1 MIRMVVIFLGGIIA
15 ITILRA
21 VLGLIGKAVGD
32 LVNQPSAGSPA
43 DAGGRSAAASKGSL
57 KKCAV
62 CGVHAPPHLTRGD
75 LHYCSPE
82 CAAKA

>member
-1 MIRMVVIFLGGIIA
+1 MIRMIVIFLGGIIA
-15 ITILRA
+15 ITLLRA
-21 VLGLIGKAVGD
+21 VIGLFGKAMGD

-43 DAGGRSAAASKGSL
+43 GSRSGASKGAL
-57 KKCAV
+57 KKCAA
-62 CGVHAPPHLTRGD
+62 CGVHAPSHVKRGD

>member
-1 MIRMVVIFLGGIIA
+1 MVRMVILFLGGIIA

-21 VLGLIGKAVGD
+21 VLGLIGKTVGD

-43 DAGGRSAAASKGSL
+43 AATKGSL
-57 KKCAV
+57 KKCTV
-62 CGVHAPPHLTRGD
+62 CGVHAPPHVTRGEN
-75 LHYCSPE
+75 HYCSPE

>member
-1 MIRMVVIFLGGIIA
+1 MIRMVILFLGGIIA

-21 VLGLIGKAVGD
+21 VMGMIGKAMGD
-32 LVNQPSAGSPA
+32 LLRQPSAGSP
-43 DAGGRSAAASKGSL
+43 AAASKGSL

-62 CGVHAPPHLTRGD
+62 CGIYAPPHTTRGE

>member
-1 MIRMVVIFLGGIIA
+1 MRMIVLFLGGIIA

-21 VLGLIGKAVGD
+21 VLGMIGKAMGD
-32 LVNQPSAGSPA
+32 LVSQPTPGSPA
-43 DAGGRSAAASKGSL
+43 SATTGAL

-62 CGVHAPPHLTRGD
+62 CGVHAPPFKTRGE
-75 LHYCSPE
+75 LNYCSPE

>member
-21 VLGLIGKAVGD
+21 VMGLIGKAVGD
-32 LVNQPSAGSPA
+32 LVNQASAGSPA
-43 DAGGRSAAASKGSL
+43 ASAGAAASKGSL

-62 CGVHAPPHLTRGD
+62 CGVHAPPHVTRGD

>member
-1 MIRMVVIFLGGIIA
+1 MVRMVILFLGGIIA

-21 VLGLIGKAVGD
+21 VMGLIGKAVGD
-32 LVNQPSAGSPA
+32 MVSQPP
-43 DAGGRSAAASKGSL
+43 AAAPAAATKGSL

-62 CGVHAPPHLTRGD
+62 CGVHAPPHLTRGE

>member
-1 MIRMVVIFLGGIIA
+1 MIRMIVIFLGGIIA

-21 VLGLIGKAVGD
+21 VIGLFGKALGD

-43 DAGGRSAAASKGSL
+43 GSRSGASKGAL

>member
-1 MIRMVVIFLGGIIA
+1 MIRMIVIFLGGIIA

-21 VLGLIGKAVGD
+21 AMGLIGKAMGD

-43 DAGGRSAAASKGSL
+43 AASKGAL

-75 LHYCSPE
+75 SHYCSPE

>member
-1 MIRMVVIFLGGIIA
+1 MIRMIVIFLGGIIA

-21 VLGLIGKAVGD
+21 AMGLIGKAMGD

-43 DAGGRSAAASKGSL
+43 AASKGAL

-75 LHYCSPE
+75 LNYCSPE

>member
-21 VLGLIGKAVGD
+21 VMGLIGKAVGD
-32 LVNQPSAGSPA
+32 LVNQPSPGSPA
-43 DAGGRSAAASKGSL
+43 NNAATASKGSL

-62 CGVHAPPHLTRGD
+62 CGVHAPHHLTRGD

>member
-21 VLGLIGKAVGD
+21 VIGLFGKALGD

-43 DAGGRSAAASKGSL
+43 GSRSGASKGAL

>member
-1 MIRMVVIFLGGIIA
+1 MIRMVVLFLGGIIA

-21 VLGLIGKAVGD
+21 VMGMIGKAMGD
-32 LVNQPSAGSPA
+32 LVSQPSAGSPA
-43 DAGGRSAAASKGSL
+43 AASKGAL

-62 CGVHAPPHLTRGD
+62 CGVHAPPHLTRGE
-75 LHYCSPE
+75 LHYCSSE

>member
-1 MIRMVVIFLGGIIA
+1 MIRMIVIFLGGIIA

-21 VLGLIGKAVGD
+21 VIGLFGKAIGD
-32 LVNQPSAGSPA
+32 LVNQPSAGSA
-43 DAGGRSAAASKGSL
+43 AGASKGAL